1 MSTPERD
8 SSESTWEVLPPPPVV
23 PLSEV
28 EEYQAPPADAP
39 DPRSLRLIPFPWV
52 PWAIG
57 ATLIG
62 GLMVWVLVAG
72 TWWDPR
78 GLLGVLV
85 CLLISGWAWYQLVF
99 AARLTLDREGLRFTT
114 FGLRHNEIS
123 VVWSEIETLRLESTS
138 TKLGDEL
145 NLSVTLR
152 SDGTHAGSKREH
164 RDHSL
169 DLGRPVSGGLIESSA
184 NTAVATTR
192 RRAGDDL
199 KVA

>member
-1 MSTPERD
+1 
-8 SSESTWEVLPPPPVV
+8 
-23 PLSEV
+23 
-28 EEYQAPPADAP
+28 
-39 DPRSLRLIPFPWV
+39 
-52 PWAIG
+52 
-57 ATLIG
+57 
-62 GLMVWVLVAG
+62 MVWVLVAG

-85 CLLISGWAWYQLVF
+85 CLLVSGWAWYQLVF

-123 VVWSEIETLRLESTS
+123 VVWSEIETLRLESAS

-164 RDHSL
+164 RDHRL
-169 DLGRPVSGGLIESSA
+169 DLGMAGFRRVDRVLRQYCRCDYSSS
-184 NTAVATTR
+184 R
-192 RRAGDDL
+192 W
-199 KVA
+199 